1 MTFLSISGNSL
12 LSGFSESPCA
22 FSLFLFGVEL
32 SWLLILWLSGLLLM
46 VLRDGFCGGVEDD
59 EFDDIGTS
67 ASDMLA
73 NRTLLAEGS
82 ARNGGT

>member
-1 MTFLSISGNSL
+1 
-12 LSGFSESPCA
+12 
-22 FSLFLFGVEL
+22 
-32 SWLLILWLSGLLLM
+32 M

-67 ASDMLA
+67 ASGMLA